1 MAILKKP
8 QAVASGGSDW
18 LESFQMLYAISEMA
32 HKSYTRKLGK
42 EKYIS
47 DAINTAYDTFKS
59 NPNDLGALDAT
70 IKKIGEIGQN
80 YPAAKDSL
88 VFQNFAQ
95 KMDTLQTERLEL
107 IDVNSKLDKFRSGDY
122 DLENFIGI
130 KNVQGWHPEHSKGPS
145 QTTLKIEEAIKELQ
159 LDSSDMNRMGRLS
172 DTDRQNYSLKIAELQ
187 KLKGFVG
194 YDGVL
199 KPKDIKHMEIGPNIS
214 AVLNNWISLER
225 GYKSAIDLN
234 RERIIRI
241 DDRTDVP
248 AMADGTPA
256 PLTDREKTQRQEL
269 LNTIEE
275 DEKAYDAVHANIL
288 RYDWDYGMI
297 GDPDKTVDDF
307 GGKGLGAD
315 KDGIFRYK
323 DFDAETEKEFQ
334 DWAAE
339 PDEPK
344 EPEEVPP
351 TGGVVAQNRKT
362 GAREIAV
369 KFDGKNFLNA
379 DGDSVNVYATTK
391 GYQELKDK
399 YYKEE
404 KDRQAEEAER
414 IKLEPSVEK
423 NEKLTKDI
431 RSIFRKKSMK
441 KLGVTPEQRKAM
453 FRSIEEGTLHAIP
466 ESIFNELSPEWK
478 EYIDTNI
485 VAGA

>member
-1 MAILKKP
+1 MAVLQKP
-8 QAVASGGSDW
+8 KAVATGGSDW
-18 LESFQMLYAISEMA
+18 LEGFQMLYALSEMA

-70 IKKIGEIGQN
+70 IEKIGQIGQN
-80 YPAAKDSL
+80 YSAAKDSL

-107 IDVNSKLDKFRSGDY
+107 INVNSKLDKFRSGDY
-122 DLENFIGI
+122 DLQNFIGI

-145 QTTLKIEEAIKELQ
+145 QTTLKIEESIKELR
-159 LDSSDMNRMGRLS
+159 LDSSDMDRMGRLS
-172 DTDRQNYSLKIAELQ
+172 NTDRQNYSLKIAELQ

-234 RERIIRI
+234 RERIERI
-241 DDRTDVP
+241 DDRTDKP
-248 AMADGTPA
+248 AMPSGAPA
-256 PLTDREKTQRQEL
+256 PLTEKEKILRAEL
-269 LNTIEE
+269 VATIAE

-288 RYDWDYGMI
+288 RYDWDYSMI
-297 GDPDKTVDDF
+297 GDPDPSVNDF
-307 GGKGLGAD
+307 GGKDLGD
-315 KDGIFRYK
+315 NNDGIFRYE
-323 DFDAETEKEFQ
+323 DFEGETEKEFQ

-344 EPEEVPP
+344 KVIPAPK
-351 TGGVVAQNRKT
+351 GGVGAQNRKT
-362 GAREIAV
+362 GEAEIAV
-369 KFDGKNFLNA
+369 KFDGTNFLNA
-379 DGDSVNVYATTK
+379 EGDTVNVYSTTK

-399 YYKEE
+399 YYTE
-404 KDRQAEEAER
+404 KKKRQTEEAER
-414 IKLEPSVEK
+414 TRLEPSVEK

-431 RSIFRKKSMK
+431 KSIFRKKSMK
-441 KLGVTPEQRKAM
+441 ELGVTPEQRKAM

-466 ESIFNELSPEWK
+466 DSIFKELSEEWK
-478 EYIDTNI
+478 EYIDTNN
-485 VAGA
+485 VSGA